1 MELPHEEVRHGEVAD
16 EEARHV
22 HLGPGGDEDD
32 DDAAVAQ
39 KGEQEDDPNGA
50 PKVLTFLCFYHFFD
64 IFIILFKQAFLRS
77 SDERKFK

>member
-39 KGEQEDDPNGA
+39 KGEQEDDPNRA
-50 PKVLTFLCFYHFFD
+50 PEIKSMTLPL
-64 IFIILFKQAFLRS
+64 
-77 SDERKFK
+77 